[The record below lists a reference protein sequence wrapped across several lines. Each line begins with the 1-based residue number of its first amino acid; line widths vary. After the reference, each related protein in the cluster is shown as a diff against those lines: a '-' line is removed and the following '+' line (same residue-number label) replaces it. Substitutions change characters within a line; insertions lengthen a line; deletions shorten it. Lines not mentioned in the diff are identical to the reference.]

1 MVLVPPS
8 EGKASGGTGRFDPAA
23 GRFPS
28 LASARAA
35 VLGALAADLAVED
48 DARRGK
54 ILGARGDLL
63 ERAVAALDDLGRG
76 SAPALPAATRYT
88 GVVWEHLDPGSLAR
102 PTWQRI
108 LVPSALLGVTAG
120 NDPVPDHRLK
130 FTVSLS
136 GLGRLDRWW
145 APVLT
150 EAIGARVRGRTVI
163 DLLPAEH
170 AAAIDAVTLASRCD
184 LVRVRFRGADGRSA
198 AGHAAKAVKGIAARA
213 ALDGGVAAVAGLRWQ
228 GWRARRVGPDVE
240 IVAPD

>member
-8 EGKASGGTGRFDPAA
+8 EGKAPGGHGRFDPAA

-35 VLGALAADLAVED
+35 VLGALVDDLAVGD

-54 ILGARGDLL
+54 VLGARGDLL
-63 ERAVAALDDLGRG
+63 VRAVAALDDLARG
-76 SAPALPAATRYT
+76 SAPAVPAMERYT

-108 LVPSALLGVTAG
+108 LVPSALLGVAAG
-120 NDPVPDHRLK
+120 SDPVPDHRLK

-136 GLGRLDRWW
+136 GIGRLDRWW
-145 APVLT
+145 EPVLT
-150 EAIGARVRGRTVI
+150 EAIGERVRGRTVV

-170 AAAIDAVTLASRCD
+170 AAAIDTAVLASRCD
-184 LVRVRFRGADGRSA
+184 LVRVRFLGADGRSA
-198 AGHAAKAVKGIAARA
+198 AGHAAKAVKGVAARA
-213 ALDGGVAAVAGLRWQ
+213 ALDEGVAAVAGLRWQ
-228 GWRARRVGPDVE
+228 GWRGRRVGQDVE
-240 IVAPD
+240 VVSGG